1 MVIDHLPLFTL
12 NSGYQRQPNSTKSFM
27 SEDRSKQISESQ
39 AEPHTESPIEK
50 YVCIAVFIGALLIGA
65 WFRFSDIG
73 LKPFHHDEGVN
84 GHFLLNL
91 ARNKQYR
98 YDPTNYHGPS
108 LYYFTLVAVRIFGEN
123 DFAARLSP
131 ILFGIL
137 TIAMVWLLRRKL
149 GTIGTPVAAF
159 CLALSPCLIFY
170 SRYFIHEMSFG
181 CFSLGMVVGLW
192 RYAEDKKFYWLALAA
207 VSTGLLLTTK
217 ETSVI
222 TVAVF
227 LVAIICAAIWDTTR
241 TLIQQH
247 RFTPAALVK
256 ELKKDILAVR
266 PSLDHAMAA
275 SIIVVFI
282 HVFFY
287 SSLFNNWQGVTD
299 FFSSIAH
306 WTKERSNN
314 DHVKTFWYY
323 FGILFKFELPL
334 LIGALVAGIFI
345 IWRGNRFWLFTG
357 AWTFGMTLAY
367 SKIPYKTPWLM
378 ISFVVP
384 LALVCGYAAE
394 RMYRLSSKL
403 AWQFLCVAVFASL
416 LIVCGQ
422 MAWVVNFEKYDDNG
436 NEAGYFYERGKKLEF
451 KPYVDGTYGYV
462 YAQTDREFLEL
473 IKLIELEADKLP
485 TKNKTGIYVASGEHW
500 PLPWYLRDYPGTDY
514 SGRWP
519 GQPGIAPVISQPIIL
534 AHADQQSNLDGV
546 PGWRQASARRYKLRP
561 GVELLLFVRD
571 EAPAAVT
578 QPQ

>member
-1 MVIDHLPLFTL
+1 
-12 NSGYQRQPNSTKSFM
+12 M
-27 SEDRSKQISESQ
+27 SEDKINQL
-39 AEPHTESPIEK
+39 AEPLAESPVEK
-50 YVCIAVFIGALLIGA
+50 YICIAVFIAALLVGA

-91 ARNKQYR
+91 ARSNQYK

-108 LYYFTLVAVRIFGEN
+108 LYYFSLVSARVFGEN
-123 DFAARLSP
+123 DFAMRLSP
-131 ILFGIL
+131 VLFGIL
-137 TIAMVWLLRRKL
+137 AIAMVWLLRRQL

-159 CLALSPCLIFY
+159 CMALSPCLVFY

-181 CFSLGMVVGLW
+181 CFSLGMVVGAW
-192 RYAEDKKFYWLALAA
+192 RYAEDRKFYWLALAA

-227 LVAIICAAIWDTTR
+227 LVAIVCAATWDTVKK
-241 TLIQQH
+241 LIQQ
-247 RFTPAALVK
+247 RRLTPAAFVK
-256 ELKKDILAVR
+256 ELRSDTAAVL
-266 PSLDHAMAA
+266 PSLDHATAA
-275 SIIVVFI
+275 AIIVVFI
-282 HVFFY
+282 HTFFY
-287 SSLFNNWQGVTD
+287 SSLFNHWEGVAD
-299 FFSSIAH
+299 FFRSIAH
-306 WTKERSNN
+306 WTKERSSN
-314 DHVKTFWYY
+314 DHVKIFWYY
-323 FGILFKFELPL
+323 LGILFKLELPM
-334 LIGALVAGIFI
+334 LIGSLLAGVFI
-345 IWRGNRFWLFTG
+345 VWRGNRFWLFTG
-357 AWTFGMTLAY
+357 AWTLGMTLAY

-384 LALVCGYAAE
+384 MALVCGYAAE
-394 RMYRLSSKL
+394 RLYRLSSKL
-403 AWQFLCVAVFASL
+403 AWRFLCAAVFAASL
-416 LIVCGQ
+416 FACGQ
-422 MAWVVNFEKYDDNG
+422 TAWTVNFEKYDDNG
-436 NEAGYFYERGKKLEF
+436 NETGYFAARGKKLEL
-451 KPYVDGTYGYV
+451 KPYTDGTYGYV

-473 IKLIELEADKLP
+473 VKLIEREADNFS
-485 TKNKTGIYVASGEHW
+485 TKKKTGIYVASPEHW

-519 GQPGIAPVISQPIIL
+519 GEPGAAPAISQPIML

-546 PGWRQASARRYKLRP
+546 SGWRRASPRTYKLRP